1 MEPNSNLTQSKQTH
15 QQFIRFHADVQRAQT
30 SPGEQ
35 SENQNQRKQ
44 KRSVRVQEWKQTT
57 NRQELKEIKTQRG
70 AETVQ
75 EGIHKVEPRRGA
87 LQENGQA
94 AESVGSSGGGDL

>member
-1 MEPNSNLTQSKQTH
+1 M
-15 QQFIRFHADVQRAQT
+15 
-30 SPGEQ
+30 
-35 SENQNQRKQ
+35 
-44 KRSVRVQEWKQTT
+44 T

-94 AESVGSSGGGDL
+94 GESVGSSGGGGGGQWEQSSIPATLQYKGPAEGG